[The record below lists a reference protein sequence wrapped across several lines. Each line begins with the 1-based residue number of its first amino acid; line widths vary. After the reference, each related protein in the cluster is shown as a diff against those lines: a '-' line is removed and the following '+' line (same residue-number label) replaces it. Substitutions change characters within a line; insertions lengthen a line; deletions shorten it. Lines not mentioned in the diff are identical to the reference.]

1 MCSILKLHSFWERE
15 RECGARLATPCELA
29 RLGSSCKPATC
40 RRRRR
45 TSGHGLLRA
54 APPVKHDAL
63 PDLCLRR
70 TTIFYNL
77 ELSARSPLRLPNS
90 SWSGWFA
97 SFWRR
102 FTIRVPT
109 AAQEVIY
116 QPSQKARYE
125 KSSFLDP
132 LNKFPSKNYH
142 SRSQLRCGPQRH
154 HATLI

>member
-15 RECGARLATPCELA
+15 RECGARLATPCQLA

-70 TTIFYNL
+70 TTIFLQLRIICAISASLAKFILIGVIRLVLAPIHDQSAHRCARGY
-77 ELSARSPLRLPNS
+77 LSTFP
-90 SWSGWFA
+90 
-97 SFWRR
+97 
-102 FTIRVPT
+102 
-109 AAQEVIY
+109 
-116 QPSQKARYE
+116 
-125 KSSFLDP
+125 KSTVREI
-132 LNKFPSKNYH
+132 KF
-142 SRSQLRCGPQRH
+142 SRSSQQIPK
-154 HATLI
+154 